1 MAFPILYQ
9 FLKNPSYLDSK
20 QLGYF
25 WKQKYNF
32 DDRWAAFKKQYN
44 TLKVEYYIEQDN
56 YSYYVKLQVPSNAR
70 GNTYD
75 VVIHFFTDSNIA
87 VTDHSL
93 RNYNIQIFSNN
104 PVFAFHFG
112 YANYKA
118 GIIIP
123 FLADKLSNEILD
135 TPARKNNPRNAIGYD
150 HSFYIAGMWLMD
162 SARLLNKSYIKE
174 HSKSFNPKELAG
186 EVRSLVEILDEYQ
199 ANKDKEANKK
209 SFNKDKSILKR
220 AGEFIDDATSKVGEL
235 VDNTFKRTST
245 THVIKAQKSVGGG
258 KSGIT
263 RKSATRSIGTKPAIR
278 SAKRVKP
285 KPKK

>member
-1 MAFPILYQ
+1 MALPILFRFIQ
-9 FLKNPSYLDSK
+9 NPSYLDNK

-25 WKQKYNF
+25 WMQKYNF
-32 DDRWAAFKKQYN
+32 EDRWLQFKKLYN
-44 TLKVEYYIEQDN
+44 TLNIEYFIDKDN
-56 YSYYVKLQVPSNAR
+56 YSYYVKLQVPSNNR

-93 RNYNIQIFSNN
+93 RNYNIRIFSNN
-104 PVFAFHFG
+104 PVFAYHFG

-123 FLADKLSNEILD
+123 FLADKLSNEILT
-135 TPARKNNPRNAIGYD
+135 TPARHNNPRNAIGYD

-174 HSKSFNPKELAG
+174 HAQPFDAKKLAAN
-186 EVRSLVEILDEYQ
+186 VRSLLEVLDEYQ
-199 ANKDKEANKK
+199 ANKDKDKNAKT
-209 SFNKDKSILKR
+209 FNKDKSILKR
-220 AGEFIDDATSKVGEL
+220 AGEFIDDVTSKAGEL
-235 VDNTFKRTST
+235 VDRTFKRTPST
-245 THVIKAQKSVGGG
+245 RTITAKKSVGGG
-258 KSGIT
+258 TAGISYKAATHSTGSKPGIT
-263 RKSATRSIGTKPAIR
+263 RARRI
-278 SAKRVKP
+278 KP

>member
-1 MAFPILYQ
+1 MALPILFR
-9 FLKNPSYLDSK
+9 FLQNPSYLDNK

-32 DDRWAAFKKQYN
+32 DDRWAQFKKLYN
-44 TLKVEYYIEQDN
+44 TLHVEHFIEKEN
-56 YSYYVKLQVPSNAR
+56 YSYYVKLQVPSNNR

-104 PVFAFHFG
+104 PVFAYHFG
-112 YANYKA
+112 YANHKA
-118 GIIIP
+118 GILIP
-123 FLADKLSNEILD
+123 FLADKLSGEILD

-162 SARLLNKSYIKE
+162 SARLLNKSYIHE
-174 HSKSFNPKELAG
+174 HGKSFDAVKLAG
-186 EVRSLVEILDEYQ
+186 NVRSLLEVLDEYQ
-199 ANKDKEANKK
+199 ANKDKEKNAKD
-209 SFNKDKSILKR
+209 FNKDKSILKR
-220 AGEFIDDATSKVGEL
+220 AGEFIDDVTSKAGEL
-235 VDNTFKRTST
+235 VDRTFKRTPSAK
-245 THVIKAQKSVGGG
+245 VISAKKAVGGG
-258 KSGIT
+258 TRGIT
-263 RKSATRSIGTKPAIR
+263 RKSATRTVGSKPGITY
-278 SAKRVKP
+278 AKRVKP